1 MEITGQRFELVA
13 LLVSSGSN
21 MLKRSM
27 VSSDMS
33 INSPSWILLISL
45 LGTGGSPAPNKE
57 ADEMLAE
64 WSCVVKSCW
73 PLIPACLPV
82 SDSPLDDASVITG
95 MCLIASGGGI
105 PEKAVVGRALI
116 N

>member
-1 MEITGQRFELVA
+1 MEVTGRRFELVA
-13 LLVSSGSN
+13 LLVSSGGN

-33 INSPSWILLISL
+33 INSPSCICLISL

-64 WSCVVKSCW
+64 WSNVVKSC
-73 PLIPACLPV
+73 
-82 SDSPLDDASVITG
+82 
-95 MCLIASGGGI
+95 
-105 PEKAVVGRALI
+105 
-116 N
+116 